1 MRKIAG
7 TAGTGSWKSGQ
18 YQGVRSDLATRIR
31 VGLTY
36 TSKNWLE
43 QGRQVGQMVPGE
55 EDGEW
60 NVNDVNRSAC
70 SLETV
75 FARGADAWTRGD
87 VESDWRRLDRG
98 QRWSKT
104 RDERTLFTVAS
115 ADSTDQY
122 LKDSIEQ

>member
-1 MRKIAG
+1 
-7 TAGTGSWKSGQ
+7 
-18 YQGVRSDLATRIR
+18 
-31 VGLTY
+31 
-36 TSKNWLE
+36 
-43 QGRQVGQMVPGE
+43 
-55 EDGEW
+55 
-60 NVNDVNRSAC
+60 VNDVNRSAC